1 MCLAIPGEILEIF
14 DVADGELPTGRVSF
28 GGVTKHV
35 CLAYVPDAVVGD
47 YVLVH
52 AGFAIASVGE
62 HHAREMLEHLSR
74 SAPDGPPG
82 PDGGDA

>member
-35 CLAYVPDAVVGD
+35 CLAYVPDAGVGD

-52 AGFAIASVGE
+52 AGFAITTVGE
-62 HHAREMLEHLSR
+62 RHAREMLDHLSQI
-74 SAPDGPPG
+74 GPAG